1 MNAIGRIIT
10 GLIIIILSI
19 LFIIFFGFLSGGGID
34 YTNIVLG
41 IFFLV
46 VGFLILFNKKEDDI
60 EKIKKRK

>member
-19 LFIIFFGFLSGGGID
+19 LFIIFFGFLSWGGID